1 MRRRGGF
8 VLSKLA
14 SIAVLAG
21 TGACVLALGSP
32 RSEAQTP
39 EQQRAV
45 QREIDELR
53 RLIEQQQRTIGEL
66 QDRVEELR
74 GQQAETRQQVEQ
86 QTEEARRA
94 VVDQPLITS
103 SNPRV
108 RVGLSGQVDRLVN
121 LADDGKSTNAYF
133 VDNNVSVS
141 RIRVTGA
148 AEVTEEFTIG
158 TDIELA
164 ISPNNSAEVS
174 QTDEEGGQRDEF
186 RKTEAIFTHRRYGEV
201 FFGKGDPA
209 TKDIA
214 RIDLSGTD
222 VLAYASTG
230 DPAGGLFFR
239 EDGDG
244 DDLTDT
250 TVNDVFTDF
259 DAGRENRVR
268 YDTPEIR
275 GFTAS
280 GSYGADQQWG
290 AALRW
295 AGTGHGVD
303 AAAGLGASDPSADDA
318 DAVYAGSASVLHQA
332 TGLNLTYGTGYRDQD
347 EGTGQL
353 QYVKAGW
360 LTEFFDFGETAFSV
374 DFGLDKDT
382 PDDGDEGRTVGLVA
396 LQNIE
401 DYGTEL
407 FAGFRAYDYDA
418 GDGPGTSTIYVGTA
432 GTRIKF

>member
-1 MRRRGGF
+1 MVLRRLMPVVLVAGAGVSAAGGQ
-8 VLSKLA
+8 A
-14 SIAVLAG
+14 AQ
-21 TGACVLALGSP
+21 
-32 RSEAQTP
+32 AQTA
-39 EQQRAV
+39 EQRGL
-45 QREIDELR
+45 QREVEELR
-53 RLIEQQQRTIGEL
+53 RLLEQQQRTIGDL
-66 QDRVEELR
+66 QDRVQELQ
-74 GQQAETRQQVEQ
+74 GQQVGRTRD
-86 QTEEARRA
+86 

-103 SNPRV
+103 TNSRI
-108 RVGLSGQVDRLVN
+108 RVGISGQVDRLLNV
-121 LADDGKSTNAYF
+121 ADDGEKTKAYF

-141 RIRVTGA
+141 RLRVTGA
-148 AEVTEEFTIG
+148 AEVTEMFTIG
-158 TDIELA
+158 TNIELA

-174 QTDEEGGQRDEF
+174 QTDEEGTQRDEF
-186 RKTEAIFTHRRYGEV
+186 RKTEAIFTHRRYGEL

-244 DDLTDT
+244 DELTDT

-259 DAGRENRVR
+259 DPGRENRVR
-268 YDTPEIR
+268 YDTPEVR

-280 GSYGADQQWG
+280 GSYGSDQQWG

-303 AAAGLGASDPSADDA
+303 AAAGFGVSDPGADDA

-374 DFGLDKDT
+374 DYGLDKDT

-407 FAGFRAYDYDA
+407 FAGFRAYDHDA
-418 GDGPGTSTIYVGTA
+418 GDGPSTSTIYVGTA
-432 GTRIKF
+432 GTRIRF